1 MSLLNHKPLNQ
12 AVYDHVRD
20 LVLGGVLAPGEQI
33 NEIALAATLGV
44 SRTPLREAIGQLVA
58 DGLVEDR
65 PYRGKFVRMFS
76 AKQIAHL
83 YEVRAVLEG
92 HAVRLATP
100 RLTAERM
107 NRLRAILDETEAAL
121 AVGDLRWY
129 AAADRTFHET
139 LASYSENQT
148 LIESLQRLAS
158 QVQIVRN
165 VANHDP
171 AVVQRTALERP
182 AVLAALEARDGE
194 RAATLM
200 QEHILGVCNAA
211 IAGHGEVS
219 GRELS
224 PLITSPD
231 H

>member
-1 MSLLNHKPLNQ
+1 MSRLNHKPLNQ

-20 LVLGGVLAPGEQI
+20 LVLSGTLVPGEQI

-65 PYRGKFVRMFS
+65 PYRGKFVRLFS
-76 AKQIAHL
+76 PKQIADL
-83 YEVRAVLEG
+83 YEVRAVLES

-100 RLTAERM
+100 LLTAEQVSH
-107 NRLRAILDETEAAL
+107 LRVILHETEDAL
-121 AVGDLRWY
+121 AAGDLAWY

-139 LASYSENQT
+139 LASYSDNQT

-158 QVQIVRN
+158 QIQIVRS

-171 AVVQRTALERP
+171 EVVQRTALERP
-182 AVLAALEARDGE
+182 AVVAALEARDAEG
-194 RAATLM
+194 AAELM
-200 QEHILGVCNAA
+200 REHIMGVCRAA
-211 IAGHGEVS
+211 IASHQELYGHEVPALTTVN
-219 GRELS
+219 GK
-224 PLITSPD
+224 
-231 H
+231 